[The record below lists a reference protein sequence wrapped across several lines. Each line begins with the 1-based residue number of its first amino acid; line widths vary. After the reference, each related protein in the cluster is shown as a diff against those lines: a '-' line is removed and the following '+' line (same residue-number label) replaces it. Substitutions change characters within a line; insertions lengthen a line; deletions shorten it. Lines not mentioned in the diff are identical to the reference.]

1 MDQTECTHQTHEE
14 SDEGSQICQG
24 DAWHIAVGNF
34 TLEGLE
40 DDVELF
46 LVAGT
51 ASTTNLGQWHA
62 AAWKLHYGTLGSVWN
77 AIPGSQSSGLKFGPQ
92 INTMFASSQVQ
103 EALVGCNIQQKGR
116 RNQFEHDLG
125 MEMGT
130 TTYLAFPCS
139 VLQIWFKYLI
149 LPELCPMR
157 IEENRRKL
165 ISRA

>member
-1 MDQTECTHQTHEE
+1 MQQHE
-14 SDEGSQICQG
+14 
-24 DAWHIAVGNF
+24 NF
-34 TLEGLE
+34 IMGPWEVCGMPSLAHKAL
-40 DDVELF
+40 
-46 LVAGT
+46 
-51 ASTTNLGQWHA
+51 ASNLGL
-62 AAWKLHYGTLGSVWN
+62 KLIQCSRLVKSKKLWLDAT
-77 AIPGSQSSGLKFGPQ
+77 SSK
-92 INTMFASSQVQ
+92 
-103 EALVGCNIQQKGR
+103 KGR